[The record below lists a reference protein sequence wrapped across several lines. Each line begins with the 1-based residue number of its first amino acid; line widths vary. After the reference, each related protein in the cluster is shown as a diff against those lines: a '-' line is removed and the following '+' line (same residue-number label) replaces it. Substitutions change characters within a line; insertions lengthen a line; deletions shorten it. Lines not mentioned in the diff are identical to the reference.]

1 VRLTVVFP
9 NPACP
14 EDRTCTEWIEYRPTT
29 EETEDPA
36 TPTAAHI
43 PGTPCLVPTR
53 SGRCV
58 GCDEPIPVPTL
69 MAGGMALGVDPME
82 AQMRHF
88 GGGCCG

>member
-1 VRLTVVFP
+1 
-9 NPACP
+9 
-14 EDRTCTEWIEYRPTT
+14 
-29 EETEDPA
+29 
-36 TPTAAHI
+36 
-43 PGTPCLVPTR
+43 VPTR